1 MKLHKPVLLEQTI
14 ELLNLKSGQTV
25 VDMTAGY
32 GGHSEKILGLIGP
45 AGRLVLVDT
54 DIEAIGELKNKF
66 SASSNVEYI
75 HCNFADIDWKSIG
88 KVDKVLMDIGVSS
101 PQLDQAN
108 RGFSFSQEAKLDMRM
123 NQGQALTAEQVVNH
137 YSEADLASVIYR
149 YGEETKSRRIASAIV
164 AQRQLEPVKTTK
176 QLATIVSSVLPA
188 NSKINPATK
197 TFQAI
202 RIEVN
207 QELVSLTRALPM
219 ATGQL
224 KKNGRLAVIS
234 FHSLED
240 RIVKRYF
247 KEITTGVKDP
257 VTGSEISSPNYRLV
271 NKKPIKGSIKDNN
284 PRARSAKLR
293 LVEKIN

>member
-14 ELLNLKSGQTV
+14 ELLNLKNGQTV

-32 GGHSEKILGLIGP
+32 GGHSEKILGLIGT

-54 DIEAIGELKNKF
+54 DIKAIEELKNKF
-66 SASSNVEYI
+66 SSSSNVEYI
-75 HCNFADIDWKSIG
+75 HSNFADIDWNSIG

-108 RGFSFSQEAKLDMRM
+108 RGFSFSQEANLDMRM
-123 NQGQALTAEQVVNH
+123 NQDQELTAEMVVNQ
-137 YSEADLASVIYR
+137 YSEEDLASVIYR
-149 YGEETKSRRIASAIV
+149 YGEETRSRRIASAIV
-164 AQRQLEPVKTTK
+164 AERQLEPVKTTK
-176 QLATIVSSVLPA
+176 QLASIVSGVLPG

-207 QELVSLTRALPM
+207 QELANLLKTLPL
-219 ATGQL
+219 AAANL

-240 RIVKRYF
+240 RIVKQYF
-247 KEITTGVKDP
+247 KEITTGIKDL